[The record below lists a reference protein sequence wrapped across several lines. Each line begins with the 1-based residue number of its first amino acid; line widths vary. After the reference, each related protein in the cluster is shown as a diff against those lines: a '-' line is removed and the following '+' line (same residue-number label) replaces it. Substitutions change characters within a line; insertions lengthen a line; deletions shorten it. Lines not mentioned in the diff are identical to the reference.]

1 MNPAG
6 WVPIGGPLAGAAAKF
21 LEHPQLEHILVEAT
35 TNLLAAGP
43 KLRLLA
49 RLARLESRSPVTSL
63 LSVVGVV
70 VDRGDTMVLTPAV
83 QQ

>member
-1 MNPAG
+1 M
-6 WVPIGGPLAGAAAKF
+6 
-21 LEHPQLEHILVEAT
+21 

-70 VDRGDTMVLTPAV
+70 VESGDTMVLTPERQREGSTEKIKRRDKTDRSCSV
-83 QQ
+83 RKHYQSYYQTQRG

>member
-1 MNPAG
+1 M
-6 WVPIGGPLAGAAAKF
+6 
-21 LEHPQLEHILVEAT
+21 T
-35 TNLLAAGP
+35 DLLPAGP

-70 VDRGDTMVLTPAV
+70 LDIGDTKLLTPGDRRV
-83 QQ
+83 REEKYK